1 VNNDWCQLV
10 PLSCPSPR
18 CICCA
23 IID

>member
-10 PLSCPSPR
+10 PLSGPSPR